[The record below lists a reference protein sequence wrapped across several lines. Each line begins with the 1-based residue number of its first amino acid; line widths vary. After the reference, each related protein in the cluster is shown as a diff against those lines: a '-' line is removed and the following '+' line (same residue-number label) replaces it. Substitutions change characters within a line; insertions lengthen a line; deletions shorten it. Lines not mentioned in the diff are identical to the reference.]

1 MPSLLQI
8 CTAFGL
14 AAGAGTR
21 ATIPVLALGFFHYTP
36 YFKLSEQW
44 IWIASPPVM
53 VVLGALL
60 LVEIW
65 AVSHPEIGEYAEW
78 ASYAPALVA
87 GFIAFA
93 AATGSVDQSM
103 LQLAASGILG
113 GASSVAVRYAWHRI
127 KRHAEPVFETGDGA
141 RKYVAWTELGTASAL
156 SAAAFTVPALGI
168 AGILVGF
175 SLMSALWWVLRPN
188 RFCPSCGQP
197 IHRRTLRCAHCRVV
211 MNGHLRGGTG
221 RQSRVGSA

>member
-1 MPSLLQI
+1 MPSLLQL

-36 YFKLSEQW
+36 YFELSEQW
-44 IWIASPPVM
+44 RWIASPPVM

-60 LVEIW
+60 LVELW

-93 AATGSVDQSM
+93 AGTGNVDQS
-103 LQLAASGILG
+103 LLHLAASGILG
-113 GASSVAVRYAWHRI
+113 ATTSVAVRYAWHGI
-127 KRHAEPVFETGDGA
+127 KRQAEPVFESGDHA
-141 RKYVAWTELGTASAL
+141 RKYAAWTELGTATAL
-156 SAAAFTVPALGI
+156 SAAAVTIPTLGI
-168 AGILVGF
+168 AGIFAGLG
-175 SLMSALWWVLRPN
+175 LMAALWWVLRPN

-197 IHRRTLRCAHCRVV
+197 IHRRALRCAHCRLVV
-211 MNGHLRGGTG
+211 NGH
-221 RQSRVGSA
+221 